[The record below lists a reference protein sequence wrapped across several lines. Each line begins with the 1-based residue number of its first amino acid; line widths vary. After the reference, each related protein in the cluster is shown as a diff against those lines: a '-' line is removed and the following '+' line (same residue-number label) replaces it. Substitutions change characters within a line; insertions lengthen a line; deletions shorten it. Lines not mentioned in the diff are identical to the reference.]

1 MLVVHCGV
9 GKRKRKK
16 SLEIIFDTHALRHSW
31 YQMLR
36 TSSDGISVI
45 TLENV

>member
-1 MLVVHCGV
+1 MLVVHCGER
-9 GKRKRKK
+9 GREK
-16 SLEIIFDTHALRHSW
+16 SSEKIFDAYALRHTW

-36 TSSDGISVI
+36 MSSDGISVI

>member
-1 MLVVHCGV
+1 MLVVHCGER
-9 GKRKRKK
+9 GREKKFRK
-16 SLEIIFDTHALRHSW
+16 IFDAHALRHTW

-36 TSSDGISVI
+36 MSSDGISVI

>member
-16 SLEIIFDTHALRHSW
+16 RLKILFDTDALQHAKDELTRW
-31 YQMLR
+31 NIGYN
-36 TSSDGISVI
+36 T
-45 TLENV
+45 